1 LKFILKACEN
11 FISISCSYKNFIYF
25 NLNHNTFYKNFIKLN
40 KFNIFESTY
49 KNLLI
54 KYLSKSKN
62 KIKLNKYILILLLFI
77 INIILIKLKEINIL
91 KIKK

>member
-1 LKFILKACEN
+1 LCLFYFNLIHCRH
-11 FISISCSYKNFIYF
+11 KNFIYF
-25 NLNHNTFYKNFIKLN
+25 NVNHNTFYKNFIKLN

-62 KIKLNKYILILLLFI
+62 KIKQIYTDTSFYNKY
-77 INIILIKLKEINIL
+77 NITNVIFINIL